1 MKWTIPGTHLTI
13 ERENADKVDEIFK
26 QMFLTEGLLYSQIV
40 SIADIEQ
47 YAIGNWV
54 KRGYLRMPIKRRYY
68 DMDQVCRIVTI
79 NMLKGVLTLDNI
91 VSLLQYI
98 NGDMLDTS
106 DDIISDSM
114 LYFLF
119 VRIAARVNDIGG
131 EDWDDAIACVMEGY
145 KEPFAGAHLRV
156 TNVLRVMLNAWF
168 ASQLKARADQMIEG
182 FGAVNGIER
191 K

>member
-13 ERENADKVDEIFK
+13 EREQADKVDKIFK

-68 DMDQVCRIVTI
+68 DIDQVCRIITI
-79 NMLKGVLTLDNI
+79 NMLKNVLMLDEI
-91 VSLLQYI
+91 TSLLQYI
-98 NGDMLDTS
+98 NGDMVDTS
-106 DDIISDSM
+106 DDIIRDST

-119 VRIAARVNDIGG
+119 VRLTAHVEDYGG
-131 EDWDDAIACVMEGY
+131 ANQEEAIAEVMKKY
-145 KEPFAGAHLRV
+145 KEPVAGARERV
-156 TNVLRVMLNAWF
+156 ENVLRVMLCAWF
-168 ASQLKARADQMIEG
+168 ASQMKTQAEQMIRDFE
-182 FGAVNGIER
+182 
-191 K
+191 